1 MARLSVNVSGLD
13 EVIGR
18 LDPANIERALK
29 KAYREIGRRALK
41 VWRTSTP
48 RRTGVLRKS
57 LFVRQIPE
65 GLSFRVRARGFY
77 YAPANHRLGG
87 RMTHALRKSLTDPAV
102 DRIFERHL
110 REELEGK

>member
-29 KAYREIGRRALK
+29 KAYREIGKRALK
-41 VWRTSTP
+41 VWRSNTP
-48 RRTGVLRKS
+48 RRTGRLRKA
-57 LFVRQIPE
+57 LFVRPIQE
-65 GLSFRVRARGFY
+65 GLSFRVRGEGFY
-77 YAPANHRLGG
+77 YGPVNHRLGG
-87 RMTHALRKSLTDPAV
+87 RPTEALRKALTDPAV